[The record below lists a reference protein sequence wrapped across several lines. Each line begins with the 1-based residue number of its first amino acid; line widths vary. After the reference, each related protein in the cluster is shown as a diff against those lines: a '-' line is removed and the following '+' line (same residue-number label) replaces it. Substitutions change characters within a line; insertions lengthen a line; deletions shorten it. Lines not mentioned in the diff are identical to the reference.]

1 MAEIKTKICEI
12 LIQGQPTA
20 FFKLGTQRPCQ
31 FIEENEEYELRLP
44 EVIEELNQGDFDG
57 IPLSIKEVVLPQS
70 LKKIDDCAFEETAF
84 SKLVFNNGLLEI
96 GDHAFA
102 YANIQ
107 RVEIPKTL
115 QVIRESAFRRCCS
128 LNEVVIHGCQSIKAE
143 AFYGCANL
151 RNVQLPKK
159 LTHVAKSAFED
170 CGDFKLTTENE

>member
-1 MAEIKTKICEI
+1 MVEIKTKVCEI
-12 LIQGQPTA
+12 LIQGKPA
-20 FFKLGTQRPCQ
+20 IFREIGSDKPSL
-31 FIEENEEYELRLP
+31 FIEDDKDYELRLS
-44 EVIEELNQGDFDG
+44 EEITELVQGDFDEM
-57 IPLSIKEVVLPQS
+57 PSSIKKVVLPQS
-70 LKKIDDCAFEETAF
+70 LKKIDNCAFEETAF
-84 SKLVFNNGLLEI
+84 SKVIFNNGLLEI

-115 QVIRESAFRRCCS
+115 RVIRESAFRRCCS
-128 LNEVVIHGCQSIKAE
+128 LNEVIIHGCQSIKAE
-143 AFYGCANL
+143 AFYGCTNL